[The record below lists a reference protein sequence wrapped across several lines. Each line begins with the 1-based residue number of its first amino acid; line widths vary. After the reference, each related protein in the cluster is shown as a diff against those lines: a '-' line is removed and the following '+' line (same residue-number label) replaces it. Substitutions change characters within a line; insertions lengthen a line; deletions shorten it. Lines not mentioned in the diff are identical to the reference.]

1 MSSMFRLLRG
11 EMHKIL
17 MRPILYV
24 ITGVLVLALFFSVT
38 LLSMTNRSTTE
49 YTIAGDTKDVVMQNY
64 LSAESINKTL
74 ADKNMS
80 DTLAKIEYYSTI
92 NQDPAT
98 TVTAQLKTLIKSAQD
113 LLISYKYQIQQEQ
126 IAEPKSTNLSN
137 LDKVRNDLSTCL
149 KDLQE
154 VLDNATKNNVI
165 VLMEKTDFDTF
176 TSLTSTAIIYLDAT
190 IDVNNLNDHE
200 ILVDKVS
207 NVDGYTHIE
216 GPTYLDKLTT
226 IINQRITDV
235 FINEELITSL
245 NTQFTT
251 ASTYLSTL
259 NTNIVKAVSD
269 DTITLTE
276 MKSDVLAYF
285 YTAKQMNDLATASL
299 YIEPIKG
306 LTDSRATK
314 YIGYNGIQVYTFN
327 EEITRN
333 NYLIANNL
341 SGSDYASVFSPTM
354 SFSNQVSAFDLVYFG
369 LEICG
374 FVILIF
380 CVILAAGMIAG
391 EHTNGTLK
399 VLAVRPY
406 SRSKI
411 LSSKIL
417 ATLLFGTIFV
427 LFSAIVLLIVG
438 ITMFGLDMTPIL
450 AVFNASSAFV
460 ISPALLILIYIVMLL
475 FKILF
480 YVLLATMISVV
491 FR

>member
-207 NVDGYTHIE
+207 NVDGYAHIE

-374 FVILIF
+374 FVIYIKTTTGGNTRKNFRMFEKSTRAFIF
-380 CVILAAGMIAG
+380 F
-391 EHTNGTLK
+391 K
-399 VLAVRPY
+399 
-406 SRSKI
+406 K
-411 LSSKIL
+411 
-417 ATLLFGTIFV
+417 
-427 LFSAIVLLIVG
+427 
-438 ITMFGLDMTPIL
+438 
-450 AVFNASSAFV
+450 FN
-460 ISPALLILIYIVMLL
+460 P
-475 FKILF
+475 
-480 YVLLATMISVV
+480 
-491 FR
+491 